1 MPVPWTQILQWVP
14 PILELSRDLLQRTRR
29 ASTAGAGGAPSAAA
43 ASAGR
48 AVEDVSPQA
57 LQQGVADLR
66 QRVAALE
73 DNERRQAELVAD
85 MASQLAKLSE
95 AVVALHRQSRIMA
108 LVTGALLLVTL
119 LALGTVVVLLQRLA

>member
-14 PILELSRDLLQRTRR
+14 PILELSRDLLQRAKR
-29 ASTAGAGGAPSAAA
+29 APPAVQGAALRAAA
-43 ASAGR
+43 AGSAEG
-48 AVEDVSPQA
+48 ATPALAA
-57 LQQGVADLR
+57 LQQRL
-66 QRVAALE
+66 AALE

-95 AVVALHRQSRIMA
+95 AVVVLHRQARVMA

-119 LALGTVVVLLQRLA
+119 LSLGTVIVVLLRQ

>member
-14 PILELSRDLLQRTRR
+14 PILELSRDLLQRAKR
-29 ASTAGAGGAPSAAA
+29 PPAAA
-43 ASAGR
+43 AGALRPVGAPVAEGPVAGL
-48 AVEDVSPQA
+48 AA
-57 LQQGVADLR
+57 LQQRL
-66 QRVAALE
+66 AALE

-95 AVVALHRQSRIMA
+95 AVVVLHRQARVMA

-119 LALGTVVVLLQRLA
+119 LSLGTVIVVLLRQ